1 MAPLNRNQA
10 IWLARGIALGAVLL
24 GLLRALSRLGQLRDI
39 GLGRRTLPR
48 RP

>member
-10 IWLARGIALGAVLL
+10 IWLARGVALGAVLL
-24 GLLRALSRLGQLRDI
+24 GLLCALRGQLRDI